1 MKKMKKRNLVLM
13 VFIALLWSI
22 GGISADG
29 QDSMIEKPAESGE
42 EIELFVDRA
51 VYASNESIYFS
62 AFYQAPVEASTKE
75 WSTVL
80 YVELIKWDGSKLV
93 QAKVSIVDGVS
104 NGAVM
109 IPANIESGNYYL
121 RAYTKWMRNYSPYQY
136 TYLRVKV
143 INPFTKNIDKGP
155 EAVQSELT
163 KSGQK
168 IKTVDKGIL
177 VSNLQNDYGK
187 RESASLE
194 IEITDESLNGRYC
207 VSVTRLENM
216 DESARSVSFQTPD
229 TFEMVQGLEYL
240 PEISGLSL
248 SGKVVDSS
256 TGEPVDDMKV
266 NLSSYST
273 TFFFSA
279 TNTDSEGKFVFT
291 LPHYEGSHELHNAV
305 ANDSSEL
312 YEILLTSE
320 FCNQALTLPY
330 VPFRLGIEER
340 AFAKEITFNA
350 QVCNRYSMIDTS
362 DIYDNVFET
371 AFYGKPSTVIL
382 SKDYIELIDLKE
394 FFYELVHSVSV
405 GIKNKKSYLIVHGE
419 TSLVSYPPLI
429 LMDNIPVKNDD
440 KLLEIPSRMI
450 ERIEVINSG
459 YIIGDYKYNGIISIF
474 SVNRDMAGLEMEE
487 NSHFFKFRLFDE
499 KEIVCPVN
507 TNMEAHQNL
516 PDRRNLLFWNPD
528 LSLSLNHTEEISFST
543 PDVPGEYVVSM
554 QGIDSDGAYVILKQ
568 LPFTVK

>member
-1 MKKMKKRNLVLM
+1 MKRRKLVSRLF
-13 VFIALLWSI
+13 VALLWII
-22 GGISADG
+22 GGISVAG
-29 QDSMIEKPAESGE
+29 QTSMIEKPAESGE
-42 EIELFVDRA
+42 EIVLFVDRA
-51 VYASNESIYFS
+51 VYASNESVYFS
-62 AFYQAPVEASTKE
+62 AYYQAPDAASTEE

-93 QAKVSIVDGVS
+93 QSKVSIDDGVAK
-104 NGAVM
+104 GAVI

-143 INPFTKNIDKGP
+143 INPYTKNIDKGP
-155 EAVQSELT
+155 ETVQSVL
-163 KSGQK
+163 GQIEFQGK
-168 IKTVDKGIL
+168 NANEGIL
-177 VSNLQNDYGK
+177 VSNLQADYGK
-187 RESASLE
+187 RESASLK
-194 IEITDESLNGRYC
+194 IGSRDESLNGRYC
-207 VSVTRLENM
+207 ISVTRLENM
-216 DESARSVSFQTPD
+216 DGSARSLSFQTPD
-229 TFEMVQGLEYL
+229 TFEMTDGIDYL

-248 SGKVVDSS
+248 SGKVVNTS

-305 ANDSSEL
+305 ASDTSEL

-320 FCNQALTLPY
+320 FCNQAITLPY

-340 AFAKEITFNA
+340 AFAEELTFNA
-350 QVCNRYSMIDTS
+350 QVCHRYSVIDTS
-362 DIYDNVFET
+362 DIYDNIFET

-382 SKDYIELIDLKE
+382 ARDYIELIDLKE
-394 FFYELVHSVSV
+394 FFYELVYNVSV
-405 GIKNKKSYLIVHGE
+405 GTKNKKSYLIVHGE

-429 LMDNIPVKNDD
+429 LMDNIPVKNDE

-459 YIIGDYKYNGIISIF
+459 YIIGDFKYNGIISIF

-507 TNMEAHQNL
+507 AYMADQQNL
-516 PDRRNLLFWNPD
+516 PDRRNLLFWKPD
-528 LSLSLNHTEEISFST
+528 IALSPDHTEEISFST
-543 PDVPGEYVVSM
+543 PDVPGEYVVNI
-554 QGIDSDGAYVILKQ
+554 QGIDSDGEFVILKQ
-568 LPFTVK
+568 LPFLVK